1 MIKNVNLLQN
11 PIEYDKYVEE
21 YLIQALAN
29 LGQRMGIKGDGISYQ
44 HFTFGDII
52 GESTSYYGTPTL
64 GYIQYK
70 KSVESGKYVA
80 VFGTCEYNKDSG
92 VIYNYNQF
100 FESLDVNDVLYFPN
114 DLSFDIILG
123 GIEKYA
129 KNSICINDGNDLTFM
144 LVGKMMGTNDDEDLN
159 SVLYYY
165 KFDINSNLLKFG
177 AKIYYDNTDDNGD
190 WFHLMTIT
198 NKTYKSNGYK
208 ESALSDEYEMNFYI
222 FNAKTL
228 KELNIEYYNSF
239 LATFKFSNYK
249 NTNEIPFS
257 LIRAEYNDINELLSY
272 NDDESYHFAA
282 NSPISLILN
291 YLPNSLYDKSTI
303 DIVYNS
309 SNNEFFSINS
319 AEFETIVSSF
329 NAEYNI
335 NLNEDIYQLNE
346 DCNNLYYNIF
356 NYYNEKYYLETRAG
370 FIKRILSKLYEK
382 ACIKSNDNKPD
393 FSKETFLYI
402 PLDYQFHY
410 ICNSNDS
417 MYIYYSTNTYINYVN
432 LKITNTSNHFWEN
445 NTNLIF
451 DYDDDIGKVK
461 TYNFEINYNRYNEK
475 LINSVIIKDIF
486 TMPYINAENNW
497 SINDTNT
504 TIKAIGKDAGNP
516 NIILIYNKDKENRKE
531 SYYLLNA
538 ISNYEKI
545 KGAKFDKKPF
555 NVHPALFENTYTI
568 NIQCYAY
575 IPEIDKNN
583 FEYFRNSIILSISD
597 LECLSDTS
605 YKTYYKGS
613 YILTMWRVV
622 ETSNNTYEFQC
633 INQIDSDYALALGST
648 VNLINATNDET
659 VGNLN
664 DQDLILLKAIITQL
678 GQERLAVNENNWMII
693 KNKQSEEYSTINDN
707 IGQYLN
713 DLNGI
718 IQYNDTVKLNSNHVT
733 YSQTN
738 KYLSSLDNIKT
749 TNSLYPKYYK
759 SQSTVSTSKT
769 EIIKELKNIGTFIG
783 SERTSKVYV
792 DGSKVQNVESL
803 IQTIER
809 EYAEQENVIEH
820 QIQIEQVEKSKYN
833 YNEFI
838 FNENVPTLDF
848 GEIFNRNFNV
858 LNRLNVVSL
867 DQTGKI
873 YNAYIGTSYDEQNK
887 GTLHIGST
895 NTNINIGTETL
906 LDELEKTKFNTH
918 NTVSI
923 DFNNIILNASKQ
935 LISKQNI
942 LYQPIIN
949 GVTYNIMTIPL
960 IGMCSAAYSTSLFTA
975 DNILVNSVELNDLQ
989 NISIYK
995 LSLYNLFKTYFN
1007 IILPNSSDMISLN
1020 IYNIKNILY
1029 EQNGDAIENPQFNE
1043 KMYYVNNNIGSATE
1057 EVNRTHILFDSNLI
1071 QSTNIV
1077 NSNIL
1082 YPGINLNVM
1091 YYTAFNEIQGSTK
1104 YFITLSIN

>member
-29 LGQRMGIKGDGISYQ
+29 LGQRIGIKGDGISYQ

-64 GYIQYK
+64 GYIQYQK
-70 KSVESGKYVA
+70 AVESDKYVA
-80 VFGTCEYNKDSG
+80 IFGTCTYDEETG
-92 VIYNYNQF
+92 EVYNYNPLS
-100 FESLDVNDVLYFPN
+100 ESLDVNDVLYFPN

-123 GIEKYA
+123 GIEKYG
-129 KNSICINDGNDLTFM
+129 KNSICINDGEDLTFM
-144 LVGKMMGTNDDEDLN
+144 LVGKMMGTNDDDDLN
-159 SVLYYY
+159 SILYYY

-177 AKIYYDNTDDNGD
+177 AKIYYDNSDDNGD
-190 WFHLMTIT
+190 WFHLMMIT
-198 NKTYKSNGYK
+198 NKTYKSNGYSN
-208 ESALSDEYEMNFYI
+208 SALSDEYEMEFYM

-228 KELNIEYYNSF
+228 KEVDNKYYNSF
-239 LATFKFSNYK
+239 LSSFKFSNYK
-249 NTNEIPFS
+249 STNEIPFS

-272 NDDESYHFAA
+272 NDVDSYHFSS

-291 YLPNSLYDKSTI
+291 YLPNSLYDKGTI
-303 DIVYNS
+303 ELIYNTN
-309 SNNEFFSINS
+309 NNEFFSVNS
-319 AEFETIVSSF
+319 TEFENIVSNF
-329 NAEYNI
+329 NAEYGI

-356 NYYNEKYYLETRAG
+356 SYYNEKYYLETRAG

-382 ACIKSNDNKPD
+382 ACVKTNGDKPD
-393 FSKETFLYI
+393 FSKEIFLYI
-402 PLDYQFHY
+402 PIDYQFHY

-432 LKITNTSNHFWEN
+432 LKTTNTSNHFWEE

-461 TYNFEINYNRYNEK
+461 TYNFEINYNRNNEK

-497 SINDTNT
+497 SINDKNT
-504 TIKAIGKDAGNP
+504 TIRAVGKDAGNP
-516 NIILIYNKDKENRKE
+516 NIILIYNRDKACDENS

-545 KGAKFDKKPF
+545 KGAKFEQKLF

-568 NIQCYAY
+568 KIQCCAY
-575 IPEIDKNN
+575 IPTINKNN

-613 YILTMWRVV
+613 YILTMWRVAEV
-622 ETSNNTYEFQC
+622 SDDEYEFQC

-659 VGNLN
+659 VENLN

-678 GQERLAVNENNWMII
+678 SQERLSINENNWMII
-693 KNKQSEEYSTINDN
+693 KNKQSEEYSVVNDN

-718 IQYNDTVKLNSNHVT
+718 IQYNDTVTLNNNHIT
-733 YSQTN
+733 HSQTN
-738 KYLSSLDNIKT
+738 KYLSSLGNIKT

-769 EIIKELKNIGTFIG
+769 EIIKELRNIGTFIG
-783 SERTSKVYV
+783 SERKSKVYV
-792 DGSKVQNVESL
+792 DGSQVQNIESL
-803 IQTIER
+803 IQTIEKQ
-809 EYAEQENVIEH
+809 YAETENVIEH

-833 YNEFI
+833 YNEFV
-838 FNENVPTLDF
+838 FNENVPSLDF
-848 GEIFNRNFNV
+848 GEVFNRNFNV

-867 DQTGKI
+867 DQNGRI
-873 YNAYIGTSYDEQNK
+873 YNAYLGTSYDEQNK

-895 NTNINIGTETL
+895 NTNINVGTETL
-906 LDELEKTKFNTH
+906 VDELEKTKFSTH
-918 NTVSI
+918 DTVSI

-935 LISKQNI
+935 IISKQSI
-942 LYQPIIN
+942 LFQPIVN

-960 IGMCSAAYSTSLFTA
+960 IGMCSAAYTSSLFTA
-975 DNILVNSVELNDLQ
+975 ENMLVNSIELNEITG
-989 NISIYK
+989 ISSYK

-1007 IILPNSSDMISLN
+1007 ITLPNTEDMISLN
-1020 IYNIKNILY
+1020 IYNIQNILY
-1029 EQNGDAIENPQFNE
+1029 DENGQLVEHPQFNE
-1043 KMYYVNNNIGSATE
+1043 KMYYINTKNGTQNL
-1057 EVNRTHILFDSNLI
+1057 NRTHILFKNDLI
-1071 QSTNIV
+1071 QSTHIINNNIV
-1077 NSNIL
+1077 
-1082 YPGINLNVM
+1082 YPGLNLTVM
-1091 YYTAFNEIQGSTK
+1091 YYTAFDESSDTNK

>member
-29 LGQRMGIKGDGISYQ
+29 LGQRIGIKGDGISYQ
-44 HFTFGDII
+44 YFTFGDLI

-64 GYIQYK
+64 GYIKYQK
-70 KSVESGKYVA
+70 AIESDKYVA
-80 VFGTCEYNKDSG
+80 VFGTCTYDKETGEVYDYNPLS
-92 VIYNYNQF
+92 
-100 FESLDVNDVLYFPN
+100 ESLDINDVLYFSN
-114 DLSFDIILG
+114 DLSFDIVLG

-129 KNSICINDGNDLTFM
+129 KNSICINDGKDLTFM
-144 LVGKMMGTNDDEDLN
+144 LVGKIMGTNDDDDLN

-177 AKIYYDNTDDNGD
+177 AKIYYDNSDDNGD
-190 WFHLMTIT
+190 WFHLMMIT
-198 NKTYKSNGYK
+198 NKTYKSNNYK
-208 ESALSDEYEMNFYI
+208 DSALSDEYEMKFYI

-228 KELNIEYYNSF
+228 KETNIGYYNSF
-239 LATFKFSNYK
+239 LSSFKFSNYK
-249 NTNEIPFS
+249 STNEIPFS

-272 NDDESYHFAA
+272 SDEESYHFSA
-282 NSPISLILN
+282 NSPISLMLN
-291 YLPNSLYDKSTI
+291 YLPNSLYDKGTI
-303 DIVYNS
+303 ELIYNS
-309 SNNEFFSINS
+309 NNNEFFSINS
-319 AEFETIVSSF
+319 TEFENIVSMF
-329 NAEYNI
+329 NAEYGI

-370 FIKRILSKLYEK
+370 FIKRILAKLYEK
-382 ACIKSNDNKPD
+382 VSDYNY
-393 FSKETFLYI
+393 SKETVLYI
-402 PLDYQFHY
+402 PIDYQFHY

-417 MYIYYSTNTYINYVN
+417 MYIYYSTNTYVNYVD
-432 LKITNTSNHFWEN
+432 LSKTNTSNNFWEK
-445 NTNLIF
+445 NTNIIF
-451 DYDDDIGKVK
+451 DYDEDIGKVK
-461 TYNFEINYNRYNEK
+461 TYNFEINYNRHDEK

-504 TIKAIGKDAGNP
+504 TIQAVGKDAGNP
-516 NIILIYNKDKENRKE
+516 NIILIYNRDKVKKE
-531 SYYLLNA
+531 GQSYYLLNA

-545 KGAKFDKKPF
+545 RSAKFELKSF

-568 NIQCYAY
+568 NIQCSAY
-575 IPEIDKNN
+575 IPVITKNN

-622 ETSNNTYEFQC
+622 ETSDDTYEFQC
-633 INQIDSDYALALGST
+633 INQVDSNYALALGST

-659 VGNLN
+659 VENLN

-678 GQERLAVNENNWMII
+678 SQERLAINENNWMII
-693 KNKQSEEYSTINDN
+693 KNKQSEEYSAVNDN

-718 IQYNDTVKLNSNHVT
+718 IQYNDTVTLESNHIT
-733 YSQTN
+733 HSQTN
-738 KYLSSLDNIKT
+738 KYLSSLGNIKT

-759 SQSTVSTSKT
+759 SSSTVSTSKT
-769 EIIKELKNIGTFIG
+769 EIIKELRNVGTFIG
-783 SERTSKVYV
+783 SERKSKVYV
-792 DGSKVQNVESL
+792 DGSQVQNVESL
-803 IQTIER
+803 IQTIEK
-809 EYAEQENVIEH
+809 EYAEQENIIEH

-867 DQTGKI
+867 DQNGKI
-873 YNAYIGTSYDEQNK
+873 YNAYLGTSYDEQNK

-895 NTNINIGTETL
+895 NTNINVGTETL
-906 LDELEKTKFNTH
+906 VDELEKTKFSTH
-918 NTVSI
+918 DTVSI

-935 LISKQNI
+935 IISKQSI
-942 LYQPIIN
+942 LFQPVVN

-960 IGMCSAAYSTSLFTA
+960 IGMCSAAYSSSLFTA
-975 DNILVNSVELNDLQ
+975 EDMYVNSLKINEVNS
-989 NISIYK
+989 ISNYK

-1007 IILPNSSDMISLN
+1007 INLPDNANMISLN
-1020 IYNIKNILY
+1020 LYNIHNVLFDERGRII
-1029 EQNGDAIENPQFNE
+1029 NDPQFNE
-1043 KMYYVNNNIGSATE
+1043 KMYYINTQYGTQN
-1057 EVNRTHILFDSNLI
+1057 VNRTHILFTNDLI
-1071 QSTNIV
+1071 QGSHIINNNIV
-1077 NSNIL
+1077 
-1082 YPGINLNVM
+1082 YPGLNLTVM
-1091 YYTAFNEIQGSTK
+1091 YYTAFDEAHDSNK

>member
-29 LGQRMGIKGDGISYQ
+29 LGQRIGIKGDGISYQ

-64 GYIQYK
+64 GYIQYRK
-70 KSVESGKYVA
+70 AVESNKYVA
-80 VFGTCEYNKDSG
+80 TFGTCTYDEETG
-92 VIYNYNQF
+92 EVYNYNPLS
-100 FESLDVNDVLYFPN
+100 ESLDVNDVLYFPN

-123 GIEKYA
+123 GIEKYG
-129 KNSICINDGNDLTFM
+129 KNSICINDGKDLTFM
-144 LVGKMMGTNDDEDLN
+144 LVGKMMGTNDDDDLN
-159 SVLYYY
+159 SILYYY

-177 AKIYYDNTDDNGD
+177 AKIYYDNSDDNGD
-190 WFHLMTIT
+190 WFHLMMIT
-198 NKTYKSNGYK
+198 NKTYKSNEYSN
-208 ESALSDEYEMNFYI
+208 SALSDEYEMKFYM

-228 KELNIEYYNSF
+228 KELDNKYYNSF
-239 LATFKFSNYK
+239 LSSFKFSNYK
-249 NTNEIPFS
+249 STNEIPFS

-272 NDDESYHFAA
+272 NDVDSYHFSS

-291 YLPNSLYDKSTI
+291 YLPNSLYDKGTI
-303 DIVYNS
+303 ELIYNS
-309 SNNEFFSINS
+309 NNNEFFSINS
-319 AEFETIVSSF
+319 TEFENIVANF
-329 NAEYNI
+329 KAEYGI

-356 NYYNEKYYLETRAG
+356 SYYNEKYYLETRAG

-382 ACIKSNDNKPD
+382 ACIKSNDDKPD

-402 PLDYQFHY
+402 PIDYQFHY

-432 LKITNTSNHFWEN
+432 LKTTNTSNHFWEE
-445 NTNLIF
+445 NTNLVF
-451 DYDDDIGKVK
+451 DYDNDIGKVK
-461 TYNFEINYNRYNEK
+461 TYNFEINYNRNNEK

-497 SINDTNT
+497 SINDKNT
-504 TIKAIGKDAGNP
+504 TIRAVGKDAGNP
-516 NIILIYNKDKENRKE
+516 NIILIYNRDKACDENS

-545 KGAKFDKKPF
+545 KGAKFEQKLF

-568 NIQCYAY
+568 KIQCCAY
-575 IPEIDKNN
+575 IPTINKNN

-613 YILTMWRVV
+613 YILTMWRVAEV
-622 ETSNNTYEFQC
+622 SDDEYEFQC

-659 VGNLN
+659 VENLN

-678 GQERLAVNENNWMII
+678 SQERLAINENNWMII
-693 KNKQSEEYSTINDN
+693 KNKQSEEYSAVNDN

-718 IQYNDTVKLNSNHVT
+718 IQYNDTVTLNNNHIT
-733 YSQTN
+733 HSQTN
-738 KYLSSLDNIKT
+738 KYLSSLGNIKT

-759 SQSTVSTSKT
+759 SQSTISTSKT
-769 EIIKELKNIGTFIG
+769 EIIKELRNVGTFIG
-783 SERTSKVYV
+783 SERKSKVYV
-792 DGSKVQNVESL
+792 DGAQVQNIESL
-803 IQTIER
+803 IQTIEKQ
-809 EYAEQENVIEH
+809 YAETENVIDH

-833 YNEFI
+833 YNEFV
-838 FNENVPTLDF
+838 FNENIPSLDF
-848 GEIFNRNFNV
+848 GEVFNRNFNV

-867 DQTGKI
+867 DQNGKI
-873 YNAYIGTSYDEQNK
+873 YNAYLGTSYDEQNK

-895 NTNINIGTETL
+895 NTNINVGTETL
-906 LDELEKTKFNTH
+906 VDELEKTKFSTH
-918 NTVSI
+918 DTVSI

-935 LISKQNI
+935 IISKQSI
-942 LYQPIIN
+942 LFQPIVN

-960 IGMCSAAYSTSLFTA
+960 IGMCSAAYTSSLFTA
-975 DNILVNSVELNDLQ
+975 ENMLVNSIELNEITG
-989 NISIYK
+989 ISSYK

-1007 IILPNSSDMISLN
+1007 ITLPNTEDMISLN

-1029 EQNGDAIENPQFNE
+1029 DERGQVIENPQFNE
-1043 KMYYVNNNIGSATE
+1043 KMYYINTKYGTQNL
-1057 EVNRTHILFDSNLI
+1057 NRTHILFKNDLIQGSHIINNNIVYPGLNLI
-1071 QSTNIV
+1071 
-1077 NSNIL
+1077 
-1082 YPGINLNVM
+1082 VM
-1091 YYTAFNEIQGSTK
+1091 YYTAFDEARDTNK